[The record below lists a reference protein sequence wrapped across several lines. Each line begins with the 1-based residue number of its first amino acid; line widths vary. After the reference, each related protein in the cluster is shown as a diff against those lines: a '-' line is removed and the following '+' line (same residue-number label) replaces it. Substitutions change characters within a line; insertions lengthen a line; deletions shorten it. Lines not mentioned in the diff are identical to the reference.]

1 MDQDEMKLLLS
12 AVDNENNESIF
23 QLTSKEIHEQK
34 VEALAE
40 LELSSEMMID
50 FLTQL
55 KEYIHVF
62 ELPDIKFGSYIK
74 WIPLSDPAKLKLTKG
89 GIVCDI
95 ITADYGCVIKCK
107 NYRNQFIFVAI
118 DKVLLF
124 RKLSNQEKILISVSN
139 YLDKDT

>member
-1 MDQDEMKLLLS
+1 MDQDEMKLLLN
-12 AVDNENNESIF
+12 AMDNENNESIF
-23 QLTSKEIHEQK
+23 QLTSKEIHDQK
-34 VEALAE
+34 IEALTE
-40 LELSSEMMID
+40 LELSNDMTVN

-74 WIPLSDPAKLKLTKG
+74 WIPLSDPSKLKLTKG

-95 ITADYGCVIKCK
+95 ITADYGSVIKCK
-107 NYRNQFIFVAI
+107 NYRNQFMFVAV

-139 YLDKDT
+139 YLNK